1 MSFQTNDRCITIM
14 IVATPNRCR
23 SYTFINNIHVMMYIY
38 ACCMLI
44 KIGGVNRQLQLQG
57 QTDKLIMS
65 PHSQNHTVV
74 FTIISNLPNSLQIL
88 KTFQPAET
96 VKGCI
101 LHLPWFWTSTI
112 PAEVYKLPSPGALL
126 PFSNDPTWP
135 WPFNTASPL
144 GQPSKDCAVLRT
156 VTVATTTKR

>member
-1 MSFQTNDRCITIM
+1 MMGRTFVLKVLGPMSFQTNDRCITIM

-112 PAEVYKLPSPGALL
+112 PADFLPLVHYFPSLTTL
-126 PFSNDPTWP
+126 PD
-135 WPFNTASPL
+135 L
-144 GQPSKDCAVLRT
+144 GLSTPHPR
-156 VTVATTTKR
+156 